1 MIPRLT
7 SSRSK
12 SDLSCEQAFLEALNA
27 SKDDP
32 GDYLSGAFGRMLDI
46 LVGSGNLSPDSV
58 AKILADPKITLK
70 KK

>member
-12 SDLSCEQAFLEALNA
+12 TDLSCEQALVEAISN

-32 GDYLSGAFGRMLDI
+32 GDYLTGVIGRTLDL
-46 LVGSGNLSPDSV
+46 LVGSGALSPDSV
-58 AKILADPKITLK
+58 AKILADPKITTK